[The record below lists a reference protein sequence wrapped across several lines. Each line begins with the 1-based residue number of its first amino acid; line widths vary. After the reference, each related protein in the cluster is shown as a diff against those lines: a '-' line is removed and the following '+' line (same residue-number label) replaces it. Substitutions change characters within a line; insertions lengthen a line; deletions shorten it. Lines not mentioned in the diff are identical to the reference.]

1 MRHPS
6 TEPPHRRATLLALL
20 SVTVFG
26 AVLFGTLNLVRGTC
40 GLSAVEGAMGAFAVG
55 LMFVV
60 RRTAHLRFWTLI
72 YIVPFFSAMLFAF
85 SVPYASAT
93 VFVWALLIPVISH
106 LLLGRWLGLTVA
118 AAFLLATG
126 GIYLVRFHDA
136 PELLSII
143 AIANVAVCSL
153 VILGLSHVA
162 EYTREQSERSLHRQ
176 ATTDY
181 LTRLANR
188 SHMHQVFQR
197 ERDRAERHGI
207 PVSLLLL
214 DLDHFKSVND
224 RFGHDAGDAALIHVA
239 SLLRSRLRAVD
250 LACRH
255 GGEEFAV
262 VLIDSDLQA
271 AGQVAEILRA
281 ELAGRPFI
289 HADRSIPL
297 TASIGVAE
305 LGRDGR
311 DLDRLLS
318 RADARLFEAK
328 RRGRNCVVADS
339 RIRHREGPAE
349 TAESKPTAEPATT
362 VV

>member
-1 MRHPS
+1 MPQQHS
-6 TEPPHRRATLLALL
+6 DPPHRRATLLALL
-20 SVTVFG
+20 MVTVFG
-26 AVLFGTLNLVRGTC
+26 AGLFGVLNLLRGAY
-40 GLSAVEGAMGAFAVG
+40 GLAAVEGAMGAFAVG

-60 RRTAHLRFWTLI
+60 RRTPYLKRWTLI
-72 YIVPFFSAMLFAF
+72 YIVPFFTAMLFAF
-85 SVPYASAT
+85 SAPYASAT

-106 LLLGRWLGLTVA
+106 LLLGRWLGLAVA
-118 AAFLLATG
+118 TAFLLAAG
-126 GIYLVRFHDA
+126 AIYLVRFHSA
-136 PELLSII
+136 PELVSVI
-143 AIANVAVCSL
+143 ALANVAVCSL
-153 VILGLSHVA
+153 VILALSHVA

-197 ERDRAERHGI
+197 EKDRAERGDL
-207 PVSLLLL
+207 PVSLLLM

-224 RFGHDAGDAALIHVA
+224 RFGHDTGDAALVHVA
-239 SLLRSRLRAVD
+239 SLLRSRLRAID

-262 VLIDSDLQA
+262 VLVESDLHA
-271 AGQVAEILRA
+271 AEQVAETLRA
-281 ELAGRPFI
+281 ELADRPFS
-289 HADRSIPL
+289 HGGRTIPL
-297 TASIGVAE
+297 TVSIGVAE
-305 LGRDGR
+305 LGRDGP

-339 RIRHREGPAE
+339 RLRKDGVPHGI
-349 TAESKPTAEPATT
+349 EPPMPSTEAAPSLP
-362 VV
+362 